1 MAKIVF
7 DWFKGFN
14 TINGLGHIYGS
25 TERQWKAFWT
35 LLTFGFLIVTGYSA
49 FLIVME
55 FFKYDVVTNFSVD
68 HKDRL
73 VIPSVTICNANRV
86 HCGNLMKKI
95 EDYDKANETRNEMLC
110 KLFKLTGCD
119 VSVQVYE
126 NMDNGEITSNLSICN
141 VSEYNYTYIDTLH
154 EYLNQDEISQAFLEI
169 YFKLNRTELSD
180 LAHTPTDT
188 IKKCSMGP
196 ITVTDECLKTMSGE
210 NATRIITPRYGVC
223 YLHNFEPLNSSKHSE
238 ASGSSGPDYGLNL
251 ILDIQS
257 DNYMRYG
264 LSQFTGMILTLN
276 DPNTMPMVLAKP
288 IFLTPNTHAAIKVFK
303 KVIMRQKSPY
313 VTDCSDT
320 YPQKYQSHVNFT
332 SVKYSNDF
340 CKAKCKVDF
349 VHKVCGCFDPLLM
362 EAIFLSQMDV
372 HKNNFC
378 SVVTNSTQRNCAS
391 NAIDEYSW
399 GEGGADQC
407 PCKTDCY
414 KSSYD
419 VRPNFNIF
427 TLHSFSTGYFQYTLS
442 ETQWPSD
449 QNLLMLAQQFGIKYN
464 GYKVT
469 YKEQQEIELHGEDA
483 QEGYLDEFKD
493 KVQNNFMQVVI
504 YYGSLDVEAVSEEPE
519 YTFLT
524 FLSGLGGALS
534 LYLGISFIQVF
545 EVVEFVVK
553 LFASFAQNVRK

>member
-110 KLFKLTGCD
+110 KFFKLTGCD

-223 YLHNFEPLNSSKHSE
+223 YLHNFEPLNSSKHPD

-251 ILDIQS
+251 ILDIQI

-264 LSQFTGMILTLN
+264 LSQTSGMILTLN
-276 DPNTMPMVLAKP
+276 DPNAMPMVLAKP
-288 IFLTPNTHAAIKVFK
+288 IFLTPNTHAAIKVLK
-303 KVIMRQKSPY
+303 KVMIRQKSPY
-313 VTDCSDT
+313 ITDCSDT
-320 YPQKYQSHVNFT
+320 YPTEYQGEVNFT
-332 SVKYSNDF
+332 SVKYINDY
-340 CKAKCKVDF
+340 CKALCKVNY
-349 VHKVCGCFDPLLM
+349 VQQACGCLDPLLM
-362 EAIFLSQMDV
+362 EAKFFSQIALM
-372 HKNNFC
+372 NATLC
-378 SVVTNSTQRNCAS
+378 SVVTNSEQRDCSISATIDYS
-391 NAIDEYSW
+391 N
-399 GEGGADQC
+399 GNQC

-414 KSSYD
+414 KD
-419 VRPNFNIF
+419 N
-427 TLHSFSTGYFQYTLS
+427 
-442 ETQWPSD
+442 
-449 QNLLMLAQQFGIKYN
+449 
-464 GYKVT
+464 
-469 YKEQQEIELHGEDA
+469 
-483 QEGYLDEFKD
+483 
-493 KVQNNFMQVVI
+493 
-504 YYGSLDVEAVSEEPE
+504 
-519 YTFLT
+519 
-524 FLSGLGGALS
+524 
-534 LYLGISFIQVF
+534 F
-545 EVVEFVVK
+545 EVRNQK
-553 LFASFAQNVRK
+553 YFAYFL